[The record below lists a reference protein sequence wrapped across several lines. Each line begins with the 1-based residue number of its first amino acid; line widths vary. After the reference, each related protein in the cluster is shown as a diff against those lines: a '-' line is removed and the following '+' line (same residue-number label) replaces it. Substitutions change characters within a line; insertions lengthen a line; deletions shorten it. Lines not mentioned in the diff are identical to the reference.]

1 MARPKKEWQEIRNRN
16 VRFYVEKELDSRAW
30 EILHSEE
37 IKVYGS
43 QIDFIILAINDFY
56 ERHLKKK
63 QDSYL
68 ETREKEDAF
77 VDRIV
82 KAAEEKFDGLSVRVV
97 CVENEFFGPEITVA
111 GLLTGEDYLRA
122 LKGTPLGDALLI
134 SRTSLRAEGDLFL
147 CGASLDALSEALGVP
162 VIPVENDGFA
172 FLAAL
177 LGNA

>member
-16 VRFYVEKELDSRAW
+16 VRFYVEKEMDGRAW

-43 QIDFIILAINDFY
+43 QNDFIIQAINDFY
-56 ERHLKKK
+56 ERHLEKK

-82 KAAEEKFDGLSVRVV
+82 KAAEEKFANKIPELLGMAFMQMQAQGVSFVPVV
-97 CVENEFFGPEITVA
+97 MQNDNVANVSSTVQTATKDVEGKKEVLEELEDNEFLDF
-111 GLLTGEDYLRA
+111 D
-122 LKGTPLGDALLI
+122 
-134 SRTSLRAEGDLFL
+134 F
-147 CGASLDALSEALGVP
+147 CG
-162 VIPVENDGFA
+162 
-172 FLAAL
+172 
-177 LGNA
+177 

>member
-16 VRFYVEKELDSRAW
+16 VRFYVEKEMDGRAW

-43 QIDFIILAINDFY
+43 QNDFIIQAINDFY
-56 ERHLKKK
+56 ERHLEKK

-82 KAAEEKFDGLSVRVV
+82 KAAEEKFANKIPELLGMAFMQMQAQGVSFVPVV
-97 CVENEFFGPEITVA
+97 MQNDNVANVSSTVQTVTKDDEGKKEVLEELEDNEF
-111 GLLTGEDYLRA
+111 
-122 LKGTPLGDALLI
+122 
-134 SRTSLRAEGDLFL
+134 
-147 CGASLDALSEALGVP
+147 LDFDFCV
-162 VIPVENDGFA
+162 
-172 FLAAL
+172 
-177 LGNA
+177 

>member
-43 QIDFIILAINDFY
+43 QNDFIIQAINDFY

-77 VDRIV
+77 VERIV
-82 KAAEEKFDGLSVRVV
+82 KAAEEKFASKIPELLGMAFMQMQAQGVSFVPVV
-97 CVENEFFGPEITVA
+97 MQSDNLVNVSSTVQNTTKEDEQVKKGILAQEELEDNEFLDF
-111 GLLTGEDYLRA
+111 D
-122 LKGTPLGDALLI
+122 
-134 SRTSLRAEGDLFL
+134 F
-147 CGASLDALSEALGVP
+147 CG
-162 VIPVENDGFA
+162 
-172 FLAAL
+172 
-177 LGNA
+177 

>member
-16 VRFYVEKELDSRAW
+16 VRFYVEKELDSHAW

-43 QIDFIILAINDFY
+43 QNDFIIQAINDFY

-82 KAAEEKFDGLSVRVV
+82 KAAEEKFAGKIPELLGMAFMQMQAQGVSFVPVV
-97 CVENEFFGPEITVA
+97 MQNNNVANVSSTVQEAIKDDEDEKEVLEELEDNEFLDF
-111 GLLTGEDYLRA
+111 D
-122 LKGTPLGDALLI
+122 
-134 SRTSLRAEGDLFL
+134 F
-147 CGASLDALSEALGVP
+147 CG
-162 VIPVENDGFA
+162 
-172 FLAAL
+172 
-177 LGNA
+177 

>member
-16 VRFYVEKELDSRAW
+16 VRFYVEKEMDSRAW

-37 IKVYGS
+37 IKIYGS
-43 QIDFIILAINDFY
+43 QNDFIIQANNDFY

-82 KAAEEKFDGLSVRVV
+82 KAAEEKFAGKIPELLGMAFMQMQAQGVSFVPIVMQSDNLANISSTVQTDTKDDEVKKEV
-97 CVENEFFGPEITVA
+97 LEELEDNEFLDF
-111 GLLTGEDYLRA
+111 D
-122 LKGTPLGDALLI
+122 
-134 SRTSLRAEGDLFL
+134 F
-147 CGASLDALSEALGVP
+147 CG
-162 VIPVENDGFA
+162 
-172 FLAAL
+172 
-177 LGNA
+177 

>member
-16 VRFYVEKELDSRAW
+16 VRFYVEKEMDGRAW

-43 QIDFIILAINDFY
+43 QNDFIIQAINDFY
-56 ERHLKKK
+56 ERHLEKK

-82 KAAEEKFDGLSVRVV
+82 KATEEKFANKIPELLGMAFMQMQAQGVSFVPVV
-97 CVENEFFGPEITVA
+97 MQNDNVANVSSTVQTVTKDDEGKKEVLEELEDNEFLDF
-111 GLLTGEDYLRA
+111 D
-122 LKGTPLGDALLI
+122 
-134 SRTSLRAEGDLFL
+134 F
-147 CGASLDALSEALGVP
+147 CG
-162 VIPVENDGFA
+162 
-172 FLAAL
+172 
-177 LGNA
+177 

>member
-16 VRFYVEKELDSRAW
+16 VRFYVEKEMDSRAW

-37 IKVYGS
+37 IKIYGS
-43 QIDFIILAINDFY
+43 QNDFIIQAINDFY

-82 KAAEEKFDGLSVRVV
+82 KAAEEKFAGKIPELLGMAFMQMQAQGVSFVPIVMQSDNLANISSTVQTDTKDDEVKKEV
-97 CVENEFFGPEITVA
+97 LEELEDNEF
-111 GLLTGEDYLRA
+111 
-122 LKGTPLGDALLI
+122 
-134 SRTSLRAEGDLFL
+134 
-147 CGASLDALSEALGVP
+147 LDF
-162 VIPVENDGFA
+162 DFCR
-172 FLAAL
+172 
-177 LGNA
+177 

>member
-43 QIDFIILAINDFY
+43 QNDFIIQAINDYY

-77 VDRIV
+77 VERIV
-82 KAAEEKFDGLSVRVV
+82 KVAEEKFAGKI
-97 CVENEFFGPEITVA
+97 PE
-111 GLLTGEDYLRA
+111 LLGMA
-122 LKGTPLGDALLI
+122 FMQMQAQGV
-134 SRTSLRAEGDLFL
+134 SF
-147 CGASLDALSEALGVP
+147 VP
-162 VIPVENDGFA
+162 VVMQNDNVANVSSTVQTVTKDDEGKKEVLEELEDKE
-172 FLAAL
+172 FLDFDFC
-177 LGNA
+177 G

>member
-16 VRFYVEKELDSRAW
+16 VRFYVEKEMDGRAW

-43 QIDFIILAINDFY
+43 QNDFIIQAINDFY
-56 ERHLKKK
+56 ERHLEKK

-82 KAAEEKFDGLSVRVV
+82 KAAEEKFANKIPELLGMAFMQMQAQGVSFVPVV
-97 CVENEFFGPEITVA
+97 MQNDNVANVSSTVQTATKDDEGKKEVLEELEDNEFLDF
-111 GLLTGEDYLRA
+111 D
-122 LKGTPLGDALLI
+122 
-134 SRTSLRAEGDLFL
+134 F
-147 CGASLDALSEALGVP
+147 CG
-162 VIPVENDGFA
+162 
-172 FLAAL
+172 
-177 LGNA
+177 

>member
-16 VRFYVEKELDSRAW
+16 VRFYVEKEMDSRAW

-37 IKVYGS
+37 IKIYGS
-43 QIDFIILAINDFY
+43 QNDFIIQAINDFY

-82 KAAEEKFDGLSVRVV
+82 KAAEEKFAGKIPELLGMAFMQMQGQGVSFVPIVMQSDNLANISSTVQTDTKDDEVKKEV
-97 CVENEFFGPEITVA
+97 LEELEDNEFLDF
-111 GLLTGEDYLRA
+111 D
-122 LKGTPLGDALLI
+122 
-134 SRTSLRAEGDLFL
+134 F
-147 CGASLDALSEALGVP
+147 CG
-162 VIPVENDGFA
+162 
-172 FLAAL
+172 
-177 LGNA
+177 

>member
-16 VRFYVEKELDSRAW
+16 VRFYVEKEMDGRAW

-43 QIDFIILAINDFY
+43 QNDFIIQAINDFY
-56 ERHLKKK
+56 ERHLEKK

-82 KAAEEKFDGLSVRVV
+82 KAAEEKFANKIPELLGMAFMQMQAQGVSFVPVV
-97 CVENEFFGPEITVA
+97 MQNDNVANVSSTVQTVIKDDEGKKEVLEELEDNEF
-111 GLLTGEDYLRA
+111 
-122 LKGTPLGDALLI
+122 
-134 SRTSLRAEGDLFL
+134 
-147 CGASLDALSEALGVP
+147 LDFDFCV
-162 VIPVENDGFA
+162 
-172 FLAAL
+172 
-177 LGNA
+177 

>member
-16 VRFYVEKELDSRAW
+16 VRFYVEKEMDGRAW

-43 QIDFIILAINDFY
+43 QNDFIIQAINDFY
-56 ERHLKKK
+56 ERHLEKK

-82 KAAEEKFDGLSVRVV
+82 KAAEEKFANKIPELLGMAFMQMQAQGVSFVPVV
-97 CVENEFFGPEITVA
+97 MQNDNVANVSSTVQTVIKDDEGKKEVLEELEDNEFLDF
-111 GLLTGEDYLRA
+111 D
-122 LKGTPLGDALLI
+122 
-134 SRTSLRAEGDLFL
+134 F
-147 CGASLDALSEALGVP
+147 CG
-162 VIPVENDGFA
+162 
-172 FLAAL
+172 
-177 LGNA
+177 

>member
-43 QIDFIILAINDFY
+43 QNDFIIQAINDFY

-82 KAAEEKFDGLSVRVV
+82 KATEEKFAGKIPELLGMAFMQMQAQGVSFVPVV
-97 CVENEFFGPEITVA
+97 MQNNNVANVSSTVQAAIKDDEDEKEVLEELEDNEFLDF
-111 GLLTGEDYLRA
+111 D
-122 LKGTPLGDALLI
+122 
-134 SRTSLRAEGDLFL
+134 F
-147 CGASLDALSEALGVP
+147 CG
-162 VIPVENDGFA
+162 
-172 FLAAL
+172 
-177 LGNA
+177 

>member
-16 VRFYVEKELDSRAW
+16 VRFYVEKEMDGRAW

-43 QIDFIILAINDFY
+43 QNDFIIQAINDFY
-56 ERHLKKK
+56 ERHLEKK

-82 KAAEEKFDGLSVRVV
+82 KAAEEKFANKIPELLGMAFMQMQAQGVSFVPVV
-97 CVENEFFGPEITVA
+97 MQNDNLADVSSTVQTATKDDEGEKEVLEELEDNEFLDF
-111 GLLTGEDYLRA
+111 D
-122 LKGTPLGDALLI
+122 
-134 SRTSLRAEGDLFL
+134 F
-147 CGASLDALSEALGVP
+147 CG
-162 VIPVENDGFA
+162 
-172 FLAAL
+172 
-177 LGNA
+177 

>member
-16 VRFYVEKELDSRAW
+16 VRFYVEKEMDGRAW

-43 QIDFIILAINDFY
+43 QNDFIIQAINDFY
-56 ERHLKKK
+56 ERHLEKK

-82 KAAEEKFDGLSVRVV
+82 KAAEEKFANKIPELLGMAFMQMQAQGVSFVPVV
-97 CVENEFFGPEITVA
+97 MQNDNVANVSSTVQTAAKDVEGKKEVLEELEDNEFLDF
-111 GLLTGEDYLRA
+111 D
-122 LKGTPLGDALLI
+122 
-134 SRTSLRAEGDLFL
+134 F
-147 CGASLDALSEALGVP
+147 CG
-162 VIPVENDGFA
+162 
-172 FLAAL
+172 
-177 LGNA
+177 

>member
-16 VRFYVEKELDSRAW
+16 VRFYVEKEMDSRAW

-37 IKVYGS
+37 IKIYGS
-43 QIDFIILAINDFY
+43 QNDFIIQAINDFY

-82 KAAEEKFDGLSVRVV
+82 KAAEEKFAGKIPELLGMAFMQMQAQGVSFVPIVMQSDNLANISSTVQTNTKDDEVKKEV
-97 CVENEFFGPEITVA
+97 LEELEDNEFLDF
-111 GLLTGEDYLRA
+111 D
-122 LKGTPLGDALLI
+122 
-134 SRTSLRAEGDLFL
+134 F
-147 CGASLDALSEALGVP
+147 CG
-162 VIPVENDGFA
+162 
-172 FLAAL
+172 
-177 LGNA
+177 

>member
-16 VRFYVEKELDSRAW
+16 VRFYVEKELDGRAW
-30 EILHSEE
+30 EILHSGE

-43 QIDFIILAINDFY
+43 QNDFIIQAINDFY

-82 KAAEEKFDGLSVRVV
+82 KAAEEKFANKIPELLGMAFMQMQAQGMSFVPVV
-97 CVENEFFGPEITVA
+97 MQNDNLTNVSSTVQMATKDDEGEKEVLEELEDNEFLDF
-111 GLLTGEDYLRA
+111 D
-122 LKGTPLGDALLI
+122 
-134 SRTSLRAEGDLFL
+134 F
-147 CGASLDALSEALGVP
+147 CG
-162 VIPVENDGFA
+162 
-172 FLAAL
+172 
-177 LGNA
+177 

>member
-16 VRFYVEKELDSRAW
+16 VRFYVEKEMDGRAW

-43 QIDFIILAINDFY
+43 QNDFIIQAINDFY
-56 ERHLKKK
+56 ERHLEKK

-82 KAAEEKFDGLSVRVV
+82 KAAEEKFANKIPELLGMAFMQMQAQGVSFVPVV
-97 CVENEFFGPEITVA
+97 MQNDNVANVSSTVQTVTKDDEGKKEVLEELEDNEFLDF
-111 GLLTGEDYLRA
+111 D
-122 LKGTPLGDALLI
+122 
-134 SRTSLRAEGDLFL
+134 F
-147 CGASLDALSEALGVP
+147 CG
-162 VIPVENDGFA
+162 
-172 FLAAL
+172 
-177 LGNA
+177 

>member
-43 QIDFIILAINDFY
+43 QNDFIIQAINDYY

-82 KAAEEKFDGLSVRVV
+82 KAAEEKFAGKIPELLGMAFMQMQAQGVSFVPVV
-97 CVENEFFGPEITVA
+97 MQNDNVANVSSTVQTATKDDEGKKEVLEELEDNEFLDF
-111 GLLTGEDYLRA
+111 D
-122 LKGTPLGDALLI
+122 
-134 SRTSLRAEGDLFL
+134 F
-147 CGASLDALSEALGVP
+147 CG
-162 VIPVENDGFA
+162 
-172 FLAAL
+172 
-177 LGNA
+177 

>member
-43 QIDFIILAINDFY
+43 QNDFIIQAINDFY

-82 KAAEEKFDGLSVRVV
+82 KAAEDKFAGKIPELLGMAFMQMQAQGVSFVPVV
-97 CVENEFFGPEITVA
+97 MQNDNVANVSSTVQTATKDDEGKKEVLEELEDNEFLDF
-111 GLLTGEDYLRA
+111 D
-122 LKGTPLGDALLI
+122 
-134 SRTSLRAEGDLFL
+134 F
-147 CGASLDALSEALGVP
+147 CG
-162 VIPVENDGFA
+162 
-172 FLAAL
+172 
-177 LGNA
+177 

>member
-16 VRFYVEKELDSRAW
+16 VRFYVEKEMDSRAW

-37 IKVYGS
+37 IKIYGS
-43 QIDFIILAINDFY
+43 QNDFIIQAINDFY

-82 KAAEEKFDGLSVRVV
+82 KAAEEKFAGKIPELLGMAFMQMQAQGVSFVPIVMQSDNLANISSTVQTDTKDDEVKKEV
-97 CVENEFFGPEITVA
+97 LEELEDNEFLDF
-111 GLLTGEDYLRA
+111 D
-122 LKGTPLGDALLI
+122 
-134 SRTSLRAEGDLFL
+134 F
-147 CGASLDALSEALGVP
+147 CG
-162 VIPVENDGFA
+162 
-172 FLAAL
+172 
-177 LGNA
+177 

>member
-16 VRFYVEKELDSRAW
+16 VRFYVEKEMDGRAW

-43 QIDFIILAINDFY
+43 QNDFIIQAINDFY
-56 ERHLKKK
+56 ERHLEKK

-82 KAAEEKFDGLSVRVV
+82 KAAEDKFANKIPELLGMAFMQMQAQGVSFVPVV
-97 CVENEFFGPEITVA
+97 MQNDNVANVSSTVQTATKDVEGKKEVLEELEDNEFLDF
-111 GLLTGEDYLRA
+111 D
-122 LKGTPLGDALLI
+122 
-134 SRTSLRAEGDLFL
+134 F
-147 CGASLDALSEALGVP
+147 CG
-162 VIPVENDGFA
+162 
-172 FLAAL
+172 
-177 LGNA
+177 

>member
-16 VRFYVEKELDSRAW
+16 VRFYVEKDMDGHAW

-43 QIDFIILAINDFY
+43 QNDFIIQAINDFY
-56 ERHLKKK
+56 ERHLEKK

-82 KAAEEKFDGLSVRVV
+82 KAAEEKFANKIPELLGMAFMQMQAQGVSFVPVV
-97 CVENEFFGPEITVA
+97 MQNDNVANVSSTVQTVTKDDEGKKEVLEELEDNEFLDF
-111 GLLTGEDYLRA
+111 D
-122 LKGTPLGDALLI
+122 
-134 SRTSLRAEGDLFL
+134 F
-147 CGASLDALSEALGVP
+147 CG
-162 VIPVENDGFA
+162 
-172 FLAAL
+172 
-177 LGNA
+177 

>member
-43 QIDFIILAINDFY
+43 QNDFIIQAINDFY

-82 KAAEEKFDGLSVRVV
+82 KAAEEKFAGKIPELLGMAFMQMQAQGVSFVPVVMGNDNSVQRNNSTQSLNRNDNEEKEEDLLS
-97 CVENEFFGPEITVA
+97 EELEDNEFLDF
-111 GLLTGEDYLRA
+111 D
-122 LKGTPLGDALLI
+122 
-134 SRTSLRAEGDLFL
+134 F
-147 CGASLDALSEALGVP
+147 CG
-162 VIPVENDGFA
+162 
-172 FLAAL
+172 
-177 LGNA
+177 